1 MLFASD
7 FRIFSNLNNIVERKA
22 KEKDPQSSRRLLR
35 STQIIQQLQEY
46 GACNRGAKRAHVMTR
61 RKSSEEVSYEVEDDR
76 LTHSKVILSR
86 KKMHGEDLQCE
97 YQMKIYFKQ

>member
-7 FRIFSNLNNIVERKA
+7 FRIFSNLNNIVESKA
-22 KEKDPQSSRRLLR
+22 KEKDSPSSRQLLR

-46 GACNRGAKRAHVMTR
+46 GACNGGCETRLLMTR
-61 RKSSEEVSYEVEDDR
+61 RKNFEEVRYEVEDDR

-86 KKMHGEDLQCE
+86 KNMHREDLQCE